1 MEYKMRITQRIVT
14 LLITGALCFSVTSA
28 TADTYRWKDKDGK
41 THYGAAVP
49 AEYAEQP
56 YDVLNNQG
64 IVIEHVEDTSIPIEL
79 LAEQETQSRKP
90 LISDEE
96 RLRQSD
102 RLLVVQYRSEED
114 ITEALELQLA
124 QLGYDTRLITQS
136 YDSAN
141 TAIRDQ
147 IAQAADQQRANLPVA
162 EEQQKG
168 IDSLYA
174 RRMRDEN
181 KLESLARREQ
191 TIRDRFQAYID
202 RYRFLTEKNQG
213 GDETKD
219 QDNDQSADPG

>member
-1 MEYKMRITQRIVT
+1 MRITQRIVT

-64 IVIEHVEDTSIPIEL
+64 IVIEHVEDTSIPIEA
-79 LAEQETQSRKP
+79 LAEQQMQGRKP